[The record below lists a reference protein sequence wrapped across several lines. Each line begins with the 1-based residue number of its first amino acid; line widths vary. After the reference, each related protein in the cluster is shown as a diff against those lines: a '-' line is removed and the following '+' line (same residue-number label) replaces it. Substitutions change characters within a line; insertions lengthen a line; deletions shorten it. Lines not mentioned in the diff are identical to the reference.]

1 MVTFPMSENKA
12 LAVTECSERMAEC
25 EAMAKRAPTLEQQT
39 ILRDMAKAWQQLG
52 EKIEKDGN
60 GPEQLPLG

>member
-1 MVTFPMSENKA
+1 
-12 LAVTECSERMAEC
+12 
-25 EAMAKRAPTLEQQT
+25 MAKCGGDGKARSELEQQT

-60 GPEQLPLG
+60 GPGAVAKSDESGVANCGLHQ

>member
-1 MVTFPMSENKA
+1 MSENKV

-39 ILRDMAKAWQQLG
+39 ILRDMAKA
-52 EKIEKDGN
+52 
-60 GPEQLPLG
+60 

>member
-1 MVTFPMSENKA
+1 MSANKV

-25 EAMAKRAPTLEQQT
+25 EAMAKRAPTLEQQAM
-39 ILRDMAKAWQQLG
+39 LRDLAQAWQRLG

-60 GPEQLPLG
+60 GPEQLPRG